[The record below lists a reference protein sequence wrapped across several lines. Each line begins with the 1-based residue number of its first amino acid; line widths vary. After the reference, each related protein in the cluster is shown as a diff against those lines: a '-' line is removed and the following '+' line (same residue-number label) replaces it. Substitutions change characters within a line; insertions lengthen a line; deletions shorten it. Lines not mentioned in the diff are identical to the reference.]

1 MIKTQYN
8 TVSSKIA
15 KANEYDAVTSPYRV
29 KTESDILNK
38 AIETFYG
45 RAIALVSDDMGD
57 TIQIWRK
64 KSELKYM
71 GDNQ

>member
-1 MIKTQYN
+1 MT
-8 TVSSKIA
+8 A
-15 KANEYDAVTSPYRV
+15 KANDYDAVTAAYRV
-29 KTESDILNK
+29 KTESDMLDK
-38 AIETFYG
+38 AIETFSG
-45 RAIALVSDDMGD
+45 RAIALVSDDRGD